1 MDPRG
6 DCSFLNQVLGR
17 ELKITLVC
25 GTFEGILQHVDPSR
39 SIVLKKVK
47 NVETGRSVPGVKMF
61 FGHEIKNV
69 EMLNEEDRG
78 AARGTG
84 TPDGSGDGSGPAEE
98 THPAWKKQALVRR
111 PGASA
116 NPEGTRL
123 DRPRESERS
132 QGPPTPA
139 PLVPETAPLR
149 PPYKYNP
156 GEDGEVVAFTVIDQF
171 QQRFSSAM
179 THIKKQSVLS
189 VAAEGVPPSRHG
201 TLCWLQVATTAR
213 VYLFDIHLLGHRAF
227 ENGLR
232 LVLEDRGVLKVTHDC
247 RWLSDC
253 LAHQYGI
260 VLANVFDTQVA
271 DVLQFSRETGGY
283 LPHRVSTLQESL
295 MRHLK
300 LPAGRMA
307 FLGDRQRLI
316 EENAGLWLVRPLP
329 PALPKALA
337 LEAAYLLPLRLA
349 LLDGTASDLTALVDG
364 YLHAFREKPADPP
377 GGLEA
382 SCSELPEEPRPLTDQ
397 RTLRRERAVRAYGL
411 DAEGLPVRPRPR
423 GPAETEEAP
432 GGRGGQR
439 PPGAAAAVCPRPRP
453 PEGEGWQRRGVGR
466 RPGGRPAAAPRP
478 PLPAPEE
485 QTGAGEA
492 AEVPAGRKEPAE
504 APRRPPRPRL
514 SLQEEI
520 ERLLKDRGDD
530 PGRPRRSVGALGL
543 GEKGRRQRRAG
554 ERRRPGTGGHDGVGL
569 AARRKAAPGPRGE
582 EQGQRVRLGGV
593 SPPPGS
599 PRSTLHTEASRCSAR
614 APDTCDFTLLALG
627 SFRYVFPGGLGSPPE
642 DAFQR
647 RAVPPARDAPSD
659 VGRLRGTMAGRPGR
673 ARAGGGGEMRRAPC
687 VDQKK

>member
-260 VLANVFDTQVA
+260 VLANVFDTQVG
-271 DVLQFSRETGGY
+271 TGERAGAGAGGRSNDDTVSA
-283 LPHRVSTLQESL
+283 LRVSIVAVVGYQ
-295 MRHLK
+295 
-300 LPAGRMA
+300 
-307 FLGDRQRLI
+307 
-316 EENAGLWLVRPLP
+316 ENAGLWLVRPLP

-377 GGLEA
+377 GGLEVRPGA
-382 SCSELPEEPRPLTDQ
+382 AGVGRPLPTPSGGPP
-397 RTLRRERAVRAYGL
+397 TGPGPGPGPPGVFGF
-411 DAEGLPVRPRPR
+411 RPP
-423 GPAETEEAP
+423 AP
-432 GGRGGQR
+432 GGRLPRSGPR
-439 PPGAAAAVCPRPRP
+439 PPAAVCR
-453 PEGEGWQRRGVGR
+453 
-466 RPGGRPAAAPRP
+466 
-478 PLPAPEE
+478 
-485 QTGAGEA
+485 
-492 AEVPAGRKEPAE
+492 VPASG
-504 APRRPPRPRL
+504 
-514 SLQEEI
+514 
-520 ERLLKDRGDD
+520 
-530 PGRPRRSVGALGL
+530 PGPGVASGPGPGVAAGPSGPRRSVGALGL